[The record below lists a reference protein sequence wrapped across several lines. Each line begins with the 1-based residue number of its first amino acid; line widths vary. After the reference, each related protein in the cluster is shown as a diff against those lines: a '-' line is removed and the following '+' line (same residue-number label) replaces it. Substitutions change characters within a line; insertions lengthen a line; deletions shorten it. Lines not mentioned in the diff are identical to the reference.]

1 MTFTGHIHTTGIR
14 SQAGNF
20 TFPNLHISKS
30 PHNRAV
36 LLAADVG
43 GTKTLLG
50 LFEEG
55 PERPADTQSGEFVTL
70 EYDSL
75 VPMIRE
81 FLKAE
86 GVEAKAIRAVSF
98 GVAGAVSD
106 NVARLTN
113 VPWLVDGQEITEAA
127 SLPHVHILNDLQAM
141 AYAVPVLTPAEL
153 EFLQQGVAQ
162 SGGNAAVIA
171 AGTGLGEALLL
182 NVDGRFVPGATEGG
196 HADWGARTPREIE
209 LLAAITRVYGRCSVE
224 HVVCGPGLVNVY
236 QFTHDAWG
244 SRTYLSAAAFV
255 PARTC
260 DGVGRVDDPSDLPG
274 AIAKSAIAGRCPKCR
289 EALETFIEAY
299 GAEAG
304 NLALRTTATAGVY
317 IGGGIA
323 PKLLSVIRDG
333 RFMDAF
339 RAKEPMQDLVATIP
353 VAVILNAEAGLLGAA
368 VHANGSH
375 G

>member
-1 MTFTGHIHTTGIR
+1 
-14 SQAGNF
+14 
-20 TFPNLHISKS
+20 
-30 PHNRAV
+30 V

-50 LFEEG
+50 LFDIA
-55 PERPADTQSGEFVTL
+55 PERPKAIETGEFVTL
-70 EYDSL
+70 DYDSI

-86 GVEAKAIRAVSF
+86 GVDPKTIRAASF
-98 GVAGAVSD
+98 GVAGAVTE

-113 VPWLVDGQEITEAA
+113 VPWLVDGEAIGQEA
-127 SLPHVHILNDLQAM
+127 SLPRVHILNDLEAM
-141 AYAVPVLTPAEL
+141 AHSVTVLEPSEL
-153 EFLQQGVAQ
+153 EHLQQGVSHAD
-162 SGGNAAVIA
+162 GNAAVIA
-171 AGTGLGEALLL
+171 AGTGLGEAFLL
-182 NVDGRFVPGATEGG
+182 NVDGRFMPGATEGG

-209 LLAAITRVYGRCSVE
+209 MLSAITRVYGRCSVE
-224 HVVCGPGLVNVY
+224 HVVCGPGLVNIY

-244 SRTYLSAAAFV
+244 NRTYVSSAAFV

-260 DGVGRVDDPSDLPG
+260 DGVGPIGDPADLPG
-274 AIAKSAIAGRCPKCR
+274 AIARAGFEGRCARCR
-289 EALETFIEAY
+289 EALEMFIEAY

-304 NLALRTTATAGVY
+304 NLALRTKATAGVY

-323 PKLLSVIRDG
+323 PKLLPAIRPG

-339 RAKEPMQDLVATIP
+339 RAKAPMADLVATIP

-368 VHANGSH
+368 VHANGSVA
-375 G
+375 